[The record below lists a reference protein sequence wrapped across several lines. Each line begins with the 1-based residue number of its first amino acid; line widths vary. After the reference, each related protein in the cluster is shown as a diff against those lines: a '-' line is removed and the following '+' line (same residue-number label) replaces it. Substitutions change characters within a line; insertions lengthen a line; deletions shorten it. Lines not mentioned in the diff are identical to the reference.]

1 MRNTLATLT
10 ESRRVPEMN
19 LLTSLRDAVLL
30 IAAVLLLI
38 VAAGLV
44 ISLPDLIRYIKIRS
58 M

>member
-1 MRNTLATLT
+1 MRLLAT
-10 ESRRVPEMN
+10 
-19 LLTSLRDAVLL
+19 LRDAVLL

-44 ISLPDLIRYIKIRS
+44 ISLPDLLRYIKIRS

>member
-1 MRNTLATLT
+1 
-10 ESRRVPEMN
+10 MN

>member
-1 MRNTLATLT
+1 MRNMLATLT

>member
-1 MRNTLATLT
+1 MSNMLATLT
-10 ESRRVPEMN
+10 ESRRSPEMD

-44 ISLPDLIRYIKIRS
+44 ISLPDLIRYIKIRA